1 MQYWKICKTLWKIF
15 SSQYF
20 LKYYHICIFTYVWG
34 TSVTL
39 NFLGVEDRT
48 LYTGSNFSFAVGGVN
63 QMWTTFPQIKRNT
76 KVEEEKSEIT
86 RRKRKYHTTSVS
98 IHYMY
103 GLPSF
108 AFSKRQGAY
117 CTVHPCY
124 RKPQAYTVNSWYAG
138 YFQSH
143 SFKPG
148 QALLLGNLNN
158 FRILHLLYLTCYEE
172 LHIEKKKDHTVP
184 VCKDTV

>member
-76 KVEEEKSEIT
+76 KVEEEK
-86 RRKRKYHTTSVS
+86 KRNNKKKKKTPHHKCEYTLYVRTTEFCLFEKT
-98 IHYMY
+98 
-103 GLPSF
+103 G
-108 AFSKRQGAY
+108 
-117 CTVHPCY
+117 
-124 RKPQAYTVNSWYAG
+124 
-138 YFQSH
+138 
-143 SFKPG
+143 
-148 QALLLGNLNN
+148 
-158 FRILHLLYLTCYEE
+158 RILHCTSLLSETAGI
-172 LHIEKKKDHTVP
+172 H
-184 VCKDTV
+184 CK